1 MLTQIGKRMLTLP
14 FPFSRLSDQSKQ
26 RLSTCAVGTFV
37 LAPLFPSACNRETS
51 SKCKKG
57 SFLRVLPRKS
67 RHVTKTTLS
76 FTDSSCQE
84 SDSLPTASFPLFF
97 PPHRY
102 WPSRSAGK
110 RRRKRRTHP
119 WRRAR
124 RSPHICSSPP
134 PLWPSLPSSCES
146 AAFHHLLAREE
157 GQTPTL
163 GRTSGFL
170 RQNTGDQGMKG
181 KGNMTDLVHESRGT
195 YGVRKVC
202 CWCFDLTIERTER
215 ERERAAAV
223 PVWGLP
229 RPPGFWGHCRRP
241 PPDELG
247 GLRQGQATPCQPIPA
262 FPPTPHP
269 IRPPNPLT
277 AHPDYVDEVS
287 NGWNSADKEGYSFNV
302 NTSTFVYWLNRFT
315 YLRKFSISWKYP
327 QN

>member
-76 FTDSSCQE
+76 FTDSACQE

-97 PPHRY
+97 PPHCY
-102 WPSRSAGK
+102 WPSRWGW
-110 RRRKRRTHP
+110 RRRRRRTHP

-134 PLWPSLPSSCES
+134 PLWPSLPPSCES

-181 KGNMTDLVHESRGT
+181 KGNMTNLEHESRGT

-215 ERERAAAV
+215 ERESGSCPCLGFAAASRLLR
-223 PVWGLP
+223 PLP
-229 RPPGFWGHCRRP
+229 PASAWRARRP
-241 PPDELG
+241 
-247 GLRQGQATPCQPIPA
+247 QAGTGHPM
-262 FPPTPHP
+262 PTHSSV
-269 IRPPNPLT
+269 PPNP
-277 AHPDYVDEVS
+277 PSYPPPQPPYRS
-287 NGWNSADKEGYSFNV
+287 P
-302 NTSTFVYWLNRFT
+302 R
-315 YLRKFSISWKYP
+315 LRRRGE
-327 QN
+327 